1 MDSKNNYTYEG
12 KSWSRNAQWS
22 GMDNSAVE
30 KFLNALKETEAIEP
44 SKGLMASGLQDGWV
58 PTVIPDEKGMLC
70 WSWRKVKDA
79 GPSSQFYIKM
89 IHHYKGIHPDKLYEA
104 LTTEV
109 RTKWDTQDVFQVI
122 ESDEQNGEQYPQ
134 GRRRL
139 QKKKTSM
146 KVGSKEDSK

>member
-1 MDSKNNYTYEG
+1 
-12 KSWSRNAQWS
+12 
-22 GMDNSAVE
+22 
-30 KFLNALKETEAIEP
+30 
-44 SKGLMASGLQDGWV
+44 MASGLQDGWV